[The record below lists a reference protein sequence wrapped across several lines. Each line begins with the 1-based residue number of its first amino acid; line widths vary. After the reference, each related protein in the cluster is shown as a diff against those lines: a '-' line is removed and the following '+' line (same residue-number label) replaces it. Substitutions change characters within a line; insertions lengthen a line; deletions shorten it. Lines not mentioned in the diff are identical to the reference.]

1 MKRIRSWR
9 RRKSTLVKKKTKP
22 DHISNL
28 PGAILGDIISLLPTK
43 EGARTQILN
52 RRWRHLWRS
61 APLNLNYRDLPYN
74 NGGRVAAVSQILSS
88 HLGPGRRLSLDGYL
102 LQCDIDDVTLDPW
115 LRSAALRNLQELEFV
130 GFSSH
135 TASLQAAIFRF
146 SPTLR
151 VVGDEFGGVDVHAD
165 SSSSLDYLL
174 GSGQRL
180 RLLIVG
186 CPALDCLKFFGGC
199 GFRCL
204 RINSL
209 NLRTIM
215 VKIIRYN
222 HTVKFAFEELII
234 EIAPCL
240 KRLLQTI
247 VLKTYWGTKSQ
258 VSFVTFF
265 VLNARRLESM
275 TLGIRYVD
283 NTEKFIAKQHKKL
296 QLENR
301 VSRDA
306 QFHFVAGLQSCVEGT
321 NHRVAI

>member
-151 VVGDEFGGVDVHAD
+151 VV
-165 SSSSLDYLL
+165 
-174 GSGQRL
+174 
-180 RLLIVG
+180 
-186 CPALDCLKFFGGC
+186 C
-199 GFRCL
+199 
-204 RINSL
+204 
-209 NLRTIM
+209 
-215 VKIIRYN
+215 
-222 HTVKFAFEELII
+222 
-234 EIAPCL
+234 
-240 KRLLQTI
+240 
-247 VLKTYWGTKSQ
+247 
-258 VSFVTFF
+258 
-265 VLNARRLESM
+265 
-275 TLGIRYVD
+275 
-283 NTEKFIAKQHKKL
+283 
-296 QLENR
+296 
-301 VSRDA
+301 
-306 QFHFVAGLQSCVEGT
+306 
-321 NHRVAI
+321 